1 MPRPNPAT
9 WLPLLDRALDPE
21 IEIGIGFRVS
31 GVERT
36 HFRNTLY
43 TAASQSEDPAR
54 YKQLIMFL
62 PGGDHTDE
70 IWVCK
75 KEVELGEG
83 A

>member
-1 MPRPNPAT
+1 MTRPSPAT
-9 WLPLLDRALDPE
+9 WAPLLDKALE
-21 IEIGIGFRVS
+21 VEIGIGFRV
-31 GVERT
+31 GGMAREV
-36 HFRNTLY
+36 FRNTLY
-43 TAASQSEDPAR
+43 ETRKLDPK
-54 YKQLIMFL
+54 YNDLIMFL